1 MQAGNADVPPQPHPP
16 ESVSENDLKRRYLAL
31 LPPQQIIDICL
42 NFELHVPQY
51 VKHSIWP
58 IDLKAAIAALQPKP
72 PSEPVPTSNEPP
84 MASLVRTEPAPEKG
98 SSEQQRE
105 PPKPPDPPQTT
116 SEPPKNDVQSG
127 LSSRQANGS
136 NSAPAQPAPHPS
148 YPYGYP
154 PSAYPHSPYYPP
166 PPNYPYLPHPGYG
179 YPPPGYAPS
188 YPHPPSHPSHL
199 HPQQPTPAPSY
210 APGQIEGHV
219 VTPDDLPS
227 YEEMIVE
234 ALVDSNDPEGWMP
247 KQLFAWMASHYPIQS
262 NFRPS
267 ASQALQKAFKR
278 GRLEKSSDG
287 KYRLSATW
295 EGGNTSRRTT
305 RRPQTQNISAV
316 PATQPLSSPFT
327 HAPRVHH
334 HQSSNSPAPF
344 TPAPYQPQPAPPP
357 QPQPQ
362 AQPTSSS
369 SSTTTV
375 PSNDEIGEGSQAWE
389 AAQTILKALNFNSLL
404 SMNAEEANA
413 NARIA
418 TVSHPTEDNSRAESA
433 TRLNNSIQ
441 DASAPI
447 MAGRASLQ
455 AQLALLAT
463 QLAEIAQIS
472 VDDPLPPEPTC
483 PATEAIE
490 SAPPSQR
497 MVDVELADDS
507 DDDDMDEVTIL

>member
-1 MQAGNADVPPQPHPP
+1 
-16 ESVSENDLKRRYLAL
+16 
-31 LPPQQIIDICL
+31 
-42 NFELHVPQY
+42 
-51 VKHSIWP
+51 
-58 IDLKAAIAALQPKP
+58 
-72 PSEPVPTSNEPP
+72 
-84 MASLVRTEPAPEKG
+84 
-98 SSEQQRE
+98 
-105 PPKPPDPPQTT
+105 
-116 SEPPKNDVQSG
+116 
-127 LSSRQANGS
+127 
-136 NSAPAQPAPHPS
+136 
-148 YPYGYP
+148 
-154 PSAYPHSPYYPP
+154 
-166 PPNYPYLPHPGYG
+166 
-179 YPPPGYAPS
+179 
-188 YPHPPSHPSHL
+188 
-199 HPQQPTPAPSY
+199 
-210 APGQIEGHV
+210 
-219 VTPDDLPS
+219 
-227 YEEMIVE
+227 MIVE

-344 TPAPYQPQPAPPP
+344 TPAPYQPPPAHPP

-362 AQPTSSS
+362 PQPTSSS

-447 MAGRASLQ
+447 IAGRASLQ